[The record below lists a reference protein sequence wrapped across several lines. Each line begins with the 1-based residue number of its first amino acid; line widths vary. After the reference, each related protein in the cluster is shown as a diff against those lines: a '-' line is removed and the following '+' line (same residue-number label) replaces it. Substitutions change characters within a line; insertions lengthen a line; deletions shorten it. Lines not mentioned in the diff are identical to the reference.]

1 MYTLDW
7 RNTDFLYNILYNYF
21 QVLSIVLGMVLR
33 ALGPDRESDYDSDD
47 APSVPARLPL
57 LRNQYQHGINY
68 SEHTLPQSSDSW
80 SLRILDKVRYVFQ
93 QIISSFPRFL
103 LSLLSISNAFP
114 CFPFPFRLTNENF
127 LTMNLWME
135 LSPCFGLKV

>member
-1 MYTLDW
+1 VIVWYFPTLQ
-7 RNTDFLYNILYNYF
+7 DFPDDPSGKFEEFKDFIRSNFEICEWIGLSVVAA

-47 APSVPARLPL
+47 DPSVPARLPL

-80 SLRILDKVRYVFQ
+80 SLRILDKA
-93 QIISSFPRFL
+93 
-103 LSLLSISNAFP
+103 N
-114 CFPFPFRLTNENF
+114 
-127 LTMNLWME
+127 
-135 LSPCFGLKV
+135 K